1 MRKQS
6 KLLKVFSI
14 ILIIWGCLSLIGSI
28 FSVAMRGVVEQQAS
42 AMEETYAAMGMAAP
56 TVPTTLSYVLMFV
69 GAFIILASGIVG
81 VAYKSKQS
89 VLIMG
94 IILCIY
100 CVGNIIY
107 SIVTAGFSALYLI
120 DLLWPIL
127 YLWGWYQSN

>member
-6 KLLKVFSI
+6 KLLKVLSI
-14 ILIIWGCLSLIGSI
+14 ILIILGCLTLISSI
-28 FSVAMRGVVEQQAS
+28 ISVATRGMV
-42 AMEETYAAMGMAAP
+42 EETLATMGMA
-56 TVPTTLSYVLMFV
+56 VPSTLDYALMFIS
-69 GAFIILASGIVG
+69 AFIILASGIVG

-100 CVGNIIY
+100 YVANIIY
-107 SIVTAGFSALYLI
+107 STVTTGFTAWGLI
-120 DLLWPIL
+120 GLLWPIL

>member
-6 KLLKVFSI
+6 KLLKVLSI
-14 ILIIWGCLSLIGSI
+14 ILIVLGCLTLISSI
-28 FSVAMRGVVEQQAS
+28 ISVAMKDVVQQ
-42 AMEETYAAMGMAAP
+42 TYDTMGMAA
-56 TVPTTLSYVLMFV
+56 PTTLSYVLMFV

-100 CVGNIIY
+100 YVANIIY
-107 SIVTAGFSALYLI
+107 SIVTAGFSVWGLI
-120 DLLWPIL
+120 GLLWPIL